1 MIIADRIAKDIIKN
15 SYFQSLFKICL
26 EHSYYQILSAKVS
39 SDFNENI
46 RRTNPEYTARSESD
60 LKQELISEN
69 FRLLEDFVTNIY
81 KNFIKSIVGNFLH
94 QTECYF

>member
-39 SDFNENI
+39 SDFNE
-46 RRTNPEYTARSESD
+46 
-60 LKQELISEN
+60 
-69 FRLLEDFVTNIY
+69 
-81 KNFIKSIVGNFLH
+81 KSI
-94 QTECYF
+94 EIY